1 MREMRTEQKLTE
13 GKQGDPGRDRL
24 LHFRVSQK
32 EMEMIETKMK
42 QVGVISLSAY
52 LRKMAIDG
60 YVIKLE
66 LPELREMVSLL
77 RRSGNNINQIASR
90 FNSTGRAYAE
100 DLAEIRRQQKELW
113 DCANGILSKL
123 AAIA

>member
-1 MREMRTEQKLTE
+1 MSETKTEQKQ
-13 GKQGDPGRDRL
+13 GKQGGSDRDRL

-32 EMEMIETKMK
+32 ELEMIETKMK

-77 RRSGNNINQIASR
+77 RHSGNNINQIASR
-90 FNSTGRAYAE
+90 VNSTGRAYAE
-100 DLAEIRRQQKELW
+100 DLSEIKRQQKELW

>member
-1 MREMRTEQKLTE
+1 MSETKTEQNQ
-13 GKQGDPGRDRL
+13 GKQGGPGRDRL
-24 LHFRVSQK
+24 LHFRVNQK
-32 EMEMIETKMK
+32 ELAMIETKMK
-42 QVGVISLSAY
+42 QVGVISQSAY

-66 LPELREMVSLL
+66 LPELREMISLL

-90 FNSTGRAYAE
+90 VNSTGRVYAE
-100 DLAEIRRQQKELW
+100 DMAEIQRQQKELW